1 MKRSEQLVE
10 NTWDLSMMYKPD
22 HLDKDVDS
30 LNGYVKEL
38 EVYKGKSMSKEDI
51 VKALEITDE
60 FYTLVDDMY
69 TFFSHQQDTDFS
81 NPDYVAI
88 FNKFKGIYSDLAVK
102 LSFLNP
108 QISETD
114 NAILQSIIDDSSLK
128 QFHQTIQK
136 IIDNKKRVLSVDEE
150 KIISIFGYNAGAA
163 SNLYSAFTNS
173 DLKFEDVKDK
183 DNQSLPM
190 NEAVYSN
197 YIRSNDRDLRKN
209 AYNCLFDTYGEYNQT
224 LATNYIAKMK
234 ESFVGMKLR
243 NYDSTLQRALEP
255 NMIPLY
261 VYSNLLDAVEN
272 NIQANY
278 NYLDVRKK
286 QMKLD
291 DLHLY
296 DVYVAMEADV
306 EKKYPYEIGKQMCL
320 ESLTVLGDEYISLIK
335 EAFDNRWID
344 VYENEGKRTGA
355 YSGGS
360 YRSVPYMLLNYTDE
374 LNDVFT
380 LAHEIGHSMHSYYA
394 NKNNSYSDA
403 GYTIFIAEVASTV
416 NELIMINYLLEKEED
431 VSIKRYLLNY
441 LLEQFR
447 TTVVRQS
454 MFARFELD
462 SHKLVEENAPISNEV
477 LNNLYYD
484 INKKYFGDNIVLDE
498 NIKYEWSRI
507 PHFYYNYYVYQYAT
521 CFSMALNIVDR
532 ILNKEEGIIEKYIN
546 FLKLGGSV
554 YPIDALKTLDIDL
567 STPKVF
573 EQAMVKYQE
582 TLDQYQA
589 LC

>member
-1 MKRSEQLVE
+1 
-10 NTWDLSMMYKPD
+10 
-22 HLDKDVDS
+22 
-30 LNGYVKEL
+30 
-38 EVYKGKSMSKEDI
+38 
-51 VKALEITDE
+51 
-60 FYTLVDDMY
+60 
-69 TFFSHQQDTDFS
+69 
-81 NPDYVAI
+81 
-88 FNKFKGIYSDLAVK
+88 
-102 LSFLNP
+102 
-108 QISETD
+108 
-114 NAILQSIIDDSSLK
+114 
-128 QFHQTIQK
+128 
-136 IIDNKKRVLSVDEE
+136 
-150 KIISIFGYNAGAA
+150 
-163 SNLYSAFTNS
+163 
-173 DLKFEDVKDK
+173 
-183 DNQSLPM
+183 
-190 NEAVYSN
+190 
-197 YIRSNDRDLRKN
+197 
-209 AYNCLFDTYGEYNQT
+209 
-224 LATNYIAKMK
+224 
-234 ESFVGMKLR
+234 
-243 NYDSTLQRALEP
+243 
-255 NMIPLY
+255 
-261 VYSNLLDAVEN
+261 
-272 NIQANY
+272 
-278 NYLDVRKK
+278 
-286 QMKLD
+286 
-291 DLHLY
+291 
-296 DVYVAMEADV
+296 
-306 EKKYPYEIGKQMCL
+306 
-320 ESLTVLGDEYISLIK
+320 
-335 EAFDNRWID
+335 
-344 VYENEGKRTGA
+344 
-355 YSGGS
+355 
-360 YRSVPYMLLNYTDE
+360 MLLNYTDE